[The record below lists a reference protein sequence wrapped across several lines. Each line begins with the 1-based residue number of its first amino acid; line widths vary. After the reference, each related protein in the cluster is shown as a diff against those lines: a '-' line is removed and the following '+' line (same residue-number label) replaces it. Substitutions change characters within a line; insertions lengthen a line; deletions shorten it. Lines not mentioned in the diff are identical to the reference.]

1 MRKQKTLAILCAI
14 SLLIPCN
21 SSKKQELDL
30 EQVRKY
36 IVEKNALWSESVA
49 RYDFT
54 TVLSMYTDNATLM
67 PPNYPLVRGLQ
78 QIKAFYQRMPAKGVR
93 ITNTIFTTFEIT
105 LKDSTAYEIGQYSMD
120 IERPNIPTI
129 SDTGKYS
136 TIWKLQTNGT
146 WKIYVDCWNSNK
158 PLRLIQPNNSIFYY
172 HQLMN
177 LII

>member
-1 MRKQKTLAILCAI
+1 MKNQNACAI
-14 SLLIPCN
+14 ICALSFLMACN
-21 SSKKQELDL
+21 TSKKQEPDL
-30 EQVRKY
+30 EQIRNQ
-36 IVEKNALWSESVA
+36 IASKNAVWSESVS

-54 TVLSMYTDNATLM
+54 TVLSIYTDDATIM
-67 PPNYPLVRGLQ
+67 PPNLPMIRGFQ
-78 QIKAFYQRMPAKGVR
+78 QIKVYYDRMPARGIR
-93 ITNTIFTTFEIT
+93 ITNTIFTTLDIT

-158 PLRLIQPNNSIFYY
+158 PLRLTQPNN
-172 HQLMN
+172 
-177 LII
+177 